1 MSFGSGEVVVVLLL
15 LLLSSCKLSYLLLL
29 LFSSLI
35 DVCSW
40 FWLFFFCIVFRKP
53 KDYHLNKLMI
63 FIKTVPSWDLI
74 DTVDKSYQMKLKA
87 SREETWVVWMKNLLK
102 WEMIN
107 LKRFKSTH
115 PTGKNKPKQPQHPIH
130 HPHHQ
135 KKNLLDFFTKAK
147 TMTRKKKLKKLKK
160 LKKKKHQINPCRR
173 EKRNDHKKKHQNLC
187 ISVACFFSFFFVF
200 SLYSMDETVLSSRRP
215 SSLSSPKPKHTQEQQ
230 GLFLSLSVFIELSGF
245 SQKTLNSM
253 LVLFF
258 DSS

>member
-160 LKKKKHQINPCRR
+160 LKKKQHQINPCRR

-187 ISVACFFSFFFVF
+187 ISVACFFSFFFLSFLSIQWTRQYYHQEDHHLSPHLNPNTHKNSKVSF
-200 SLYSMDETVLSSRRP
+200 SL
-215 SSLSSPKPKHTQEQQ
+215 SLY
-230 GLFLSLSVFIELSGF
+230 L
-245 SQKTLNSM
+245 
-253 LVLFF
+253 
-258 DSS
+258 